1 MQWRMAWESVLSTVV
16 CCCLFHDL
24 TWKHSLRMDVRFG
37 VEENMTCLPYTS
49 CVSGSSGKYRSS
61 HLHRVLS
68 VFRVAQSSFPLP
80 SFLQHSQGV
89 NVRLLVRLTP
99 ATQWRKK
106 GAGLWVK
113 QAYLQVKTLVLA
125 KEESKAEFRG
135 ESCFLFLFFQFYQFI
150 ATNPSPSTL
159 MHACSVMEPNGL
171 QPTRLLCPRIFPGK
185 NTGVGCHFLL
195 HVFVFFFFLTSI
207 ILIKFGKAY
216 GESD

>member
-1 MQWRMAWESVLSTVV
+1 MQWRMAWESVLSTVG

-80 SFLQHSQGV
+80 SFLHHSQGV

-99 ATQWRKK
+99 ATQGRRELIFEWSRPTYKSR
-106 GAGLWVK
+106 LWCWPRRSPK
-113 QAYLQVKTLVLA
+113 QNS
-125 KEESKAEFRG
+125 EEKAAFCFCFFSSTSLLLPTHLPPPSCMHAQSWNPMDCSPPGSSVHEFFQARIL
-135 ESCFLFLFFQFYQFI
+135 EWVAISFSMFLF
-150 ATNPSPSTL
+150 
-159 MHACSVMEPNGL
+159 
-171 QPTRLLCPRIFPGK
+171 
-185 NTGVGCHFLL
+185 
-195 HVFVFFFFLTSI
+195 FFFFLTSI